1 MQHPGLI
8 LVAARELRW
17 MRRDRVALLLIL
29 GVPLFAFAI
38 LAWTFS
44 SAVVRG
50 LGVSVVDADRSP
62 TSTIFV
68 QAIASSPGID
78 LRERSG
84 DLTSAMRAIRSGDAL
99 GAVYIPENFER
110 DLLADRRPQ
119 IVVFY
124 NTQYFTPGNNVAK
137 SLRETIS
144 ATAATLSP
152 LRGATIR
159 PTAAGPLVV
168 EQYVLTNP
176 ALNYAQFLL
185 RAVLPTVLHVV
196 TAIAAGYAVGSEFSR
211 RSLRAWIRAAGGSP
225 SAALIG
231 KLAPLFG
238 ILILQMVVVLG
249 IIHWLYH
256 LPFRGD
262 APMMAAAASLLIVAY
277 LAIGALIQLLVRN
290 LPLGLSIT
298 GIICSPA
305 FGYAGIG
312 FPVIAMEAFP
322 RIWGAGLPLRWYI
335 QILFDQAARGVPTSA
350 SAEPFAILAGLAI
363 IFSALAWLR
372 LRAVART
379 GGMKPISADAE
390 KEVPAGHGIGNAFVA
405 EWRRVLADR
414 SVLGLFVLAPLLYG
428 VFYPQPYLGQLVRNI
443 PIAVV
448 DQDLSELSRRIIQ
461 TVDADEAIKV
471 ALRAETLAEAQVALY
486 ARKVFGILAIPA
498 GTEREVLKG
507 NRARLPA
514 YVDSAYFMVFNR
526 TLQGILDSTNA
537 VTDELVS
544 HGGRLDASLS
554 KAALARVEPVE
565 LLMAPLYNPTGGYA
579 SYVVPAAF
587 VLILQQTLLM
597 GAAMLGG
604 VAFERGGKRARGA
617 RGAATTV
624 LGQGFAHFTLY
635 LPALALYLIVLPRI
649 YGFSTLGHI
658 LDLFLLAAPFIL
670 AVSFL
675 GQFAGT
681 LFKRRETAVLLF
693 LATSLPL
700 FFMVGVSWPADAIP
714 EALRTASR
722 VFPSTSA
729 IDGLVRI
736 NQMGA
741 HLHEVLKD
749 WTTLWIMTGIYFLLA
764 VAAGR
769 LGREKET
776 DRAR

>member
-1 MQHPGLI
+1 
-8 LVAARELRW
+8 
-17 MRRDRVALLLIL
+17 
-29 GVPLFAFAI
+29 
-38 LAWTFS
+38 
-44 SAVVRG
+44 
-50 LGVSVVDADRSP
+50 
-62 TSTIFV
+62 
-68 QAIASSPGID
+68 
-78 LRERSG
+78 
-84 DLTSAMRAIRSGDAL
+84 
-99 GAVYIPENFER
+99 
-110 DLLADRRPQ
+110 
-119 IVVFY
+119 
-124 NTQYFTPGNNVAK
+124 
-137 SLRETIS
+137 
-144 ATAATLSP
+144 
-152 LRGATIR
+152 
-159 PTAAGPLVV
+159 
-168 EQYVLTNP
+168 
-176 ALNYAQFLL
+176 
-185 RAVLPTVLHVV
+185 
-196 TAIAAGYAVGSEFSR
+196 
-211 RSLRAWIRAAGGSP
+211 
-225 SAALIG
+225 
-231 KLAPLFG
+231 
-238 ILILQMVVVLG
+238 
-249 IIHWLYH
+249 
-256 LPFRGD
+256 
-262 APMMAAAASLLIVAY
+262 
-277 LAIGALIQLLVRN
+277 
-290 LPLGLSIT
+290 
-298 GIICSPA
+298 IICSPA

-312 FPVIAMEAFP
+312 FPVIAMGTFP

-335 QILFDQAARGVPTSA
+335 QILFDQAARGVPTGA
-350 SAEPFAILAGLAI
+350 SAEPFAILAALAI

-372 LRAVART
+372 LRAVSHRV
-379 GGMKPISADAE
+379 GMKSVSAEAGE
-390 KEVPAGHGIGNAFVA
+390 EEVPAAHGIGGAFVA

-448 DQDLSELSRRIIQ
+448 DQDLSELSRRIVQ

-471 ALRAETLAEAQVALY
+471 ALRAETLAEAQSALY

-526 TLQGILDSTNA
+526 TLQGILDSTNS

-544 HGGRLDASLS
+544 HGARPDASLS
-554 KAALARVEPVE
+554 KAALAQVEPVE

-617 RGAATTV
+617 RGATATV
-624 LGQGFAHFTLY
+624 LGQGLAHFTLY

-658 LDLFLLAAPFIL
+658 LDLFLAAPFIL

-700 FFMVGVSWPADAIP
+700 FFMVGVSWPVDAIP

-741 HLHEVLKD
+741 HLHEVSND
-749 WTTLWIMTGIYFLLA
+749 WTTLWITTAIYYLLA
-764 VAAGR
+764 VVAGR
-769 LGREKET
+769 LGRGKET